1 MLVCPSAPGTF
12 TLGKRTRSLGRL
24 GRRDEEWKAKK
35 IFSAMKEEAARVLA
49 PAETT

>member
-1 MLVCPSAPGTF
+1 MLECPSAPGTF

-24 GRRDEEWKAKK
+24 GRRDEEWKPKK

-49 PAETT
+49 RAKAT